1 MQLPLNEAFSGIFG
15 SISLTSWMFLIVPQ
29 LWENFRNQS
38 AEGLSTLFLIIWLLG
53 DICNLTGALWA
64 HLLPTVVALGIYFCL
79 VDFIM
84 LAQLV
89 YYNHYRPK
97 KHYRFSQ
104 NRRTDHAGPSLSD
117 PLLPDAEASRATKHT
132 GPQRRDSL
140 SEAFSDSSPSKEVT
154 RNAIS
159 IFLVVF
165 VGTTGWFIAWK
176 TGAWGLQGDTPDTEA
191 PLSALILGY
200 ASSFFYLTARL
211 PQIYTNTKRQSCSG
225 LSILFFILST
235 VGNLTYGASIL
246 SFSLEHNYLLKNTP
260 WLLGSF
266 GTLVQDFVIFGQFVY
281 YGRLQTGPRQES

>member
-84 LAQLV
+84 LAQLI
-89 YYNHYRPK
+89 YYNHY
-97 KHYRFSQ
+97 H
-104 NRRTDHAGPSLSD
+104 
-117 PLLPDAEASRATKHT
+117 PLLPDAEAPRAIKHS

-140 SEAFSDSSPSKEVT
+140 SEAFSDSSSSKEVT

-159 IFLVVF
+159 VFLVVF

-176 TGAWGLQGDTPDTEA
+176 TGAWGLQGDNPDTEAA

-211 PQIYTNTKRQSCSG
+211 PQIYTNAKRQSCSG

-235 VGNLTYGASIL
+235 VGNLTYGASV
-246 SFSLEHNYLLKNTP
+246 SE
-260 WLLGSF
+260 
-266 GTLVQDFVIFGQFVY
+266 
-281 YGRLQTGPRQES
+281 RLPSE

>member
-84 LAQLV
+84 LAQLI

-97 KHYRFSQ
+97 KHYRFLQ

-117 PLLPDAEASRATKHT
+117 PLLPDAEASRATKHS

-140 SEAFSDSSPSKEVT
+140 SEAFSDSSSSKEVT

-159 IFLVVF
+159 VFLVVF

-211 PQIYTNTKRQSCSG
+211 PQIYTNAKRQSCSG

-235 VGNLTYGASIL
+235 VGNLTYGASV
-246 SFSLEHNYLLKNTP
+246 SE
-260 WLLGSF
+260 
-266 GTLVQDFVIFGQFVY
+266 
-281 YGRLQTGPRQES
+281 RLPSE